1 LGFVAGSR
9 RLDSMSIESGA
20 GCDQSKQIPGISV
33 TGPNRDT
40 SQTSI
45 GYWLEP
51 RHRML
56 FVTA

>member
-1 LGFVAGSR
+1 
-9 RLDSMSIESGA
+9 MSIESGA

-33 TGPNRDT
+33 MGPNRDT
-40 SQTSI
+40 SHASI

>member
-1 LGFVAGSR
+1 
-9 RLDSMSIESGA
+9 MSIESRA
-20 GCDQSKQIPGISV
+20 GRDQSKRIPGISV
-33 TGPNRDT
+33 MGPDRDT
-40 SQTSI
+40 SKASI